1 MRRSQGIDKC
11 WIRLARGT
19 LRRLYLRLGAPRM
32 YPPGK
37 REAEE
42 VSMDR
47 MRRNPLPRLKVPG
60 DGLKVF
66 EGELQA
72 DAALLNVDPDDLF
85 QRRRLRF
92 LLGKETIERHN
103 EAMFQPGGRD
113 TVRRSLA
120 RPTQVARLQ
129 G

>member
-1 MRRSQGIDKC
+1 
-11 WIRLARGT
+11 
-19 LRRLYLRLGAPRM
+19 
-32 YPPGK
+32 PGRYASAK
-37 REAEE
+37 SEAEA
-42 VSMDR
+42 VSMDG

-60 DGLKVF
+60 AGLKVF

-92 LLGKETIERHN
+92 LLGKETIERDN